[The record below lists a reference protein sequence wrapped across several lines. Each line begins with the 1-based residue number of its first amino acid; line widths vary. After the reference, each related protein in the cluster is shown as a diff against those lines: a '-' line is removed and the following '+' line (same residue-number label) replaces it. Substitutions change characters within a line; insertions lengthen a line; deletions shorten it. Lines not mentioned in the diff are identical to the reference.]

1 MTSKCGKNKKVAHE
15 AIAECFTDVLTTFD
29 VFCDLLLNRATVTW
43 NLFVLYN
50 NETSYY
56 YIKLL
61 FISKYFNIT
70 RKPAFQCSLQRTR
83 KKDIWRDLISIQNE
97 AISLVAMRIKEFWLV
112 LDNHATVKPD
122 FSVAP
127 TLVQNVCAGA
137 RSLFS
142 NWRLRM
148 RTSQR
153 ECQFLS

>member
-61 FISKYFNIT
+61 FISKYLNIT

-112 LDNHATVKPD
+112 LDNHATVKPGSSPRLLIIIVVLFGKMHD
-122 FSVAP
+122 YDGSIKNPHIIEVA
-127 TLVQNVCAGA
+127 NG
-137 RSLFS
+137 
-142 NWRLRM
+142 N
-148 RTSQR
+148 
-153 ECQFLS
+153 